1 MEEYKI
7 IKNFENYLVSNFGNI
22 KNNKTNRLLKQHN
35 HTKGYKQ
42 IEISGKKKFIHRLVA
57 EAFIPNPEN
66 KPCVDH
72 INNIRDDNRIEN
84 LRWASINENN
94 QNKSMSKYNTSG
106 FKGVFFDK
114 TKNKW
119 RAEIGFNGKSIKIGR
134 FDTKEEA
141 NNARVKKAKELF
153 TNYINDCEKEVNIN
167 IKLPKNTKLNINI
180 EIIDEEYLK
189 LEKELEELIK

>member
-72 INNIRDDNRIEN
+72 INNIRDDNRLEN
-84 LRWASINENN
+84 LRFASYIENG
-94 QNKSMSKYNTSG
+94 QNSSISKKNTSG
-106 FKGVFFDK
+106 YKGVSYDYRDF
-114 TKNKW
+114 W
-119 RAEIGFNGKSIKIGR
+119 RADIYHNGKRIFIGR

-153 TNYINDCEKEVNIN
+153 GEYTNKCEKEINLN
-167 IKLPKNTKLNINI
+167 IKIPKNTKININI
-180 EIIDEEYLK
+180 NVVDDEYLK